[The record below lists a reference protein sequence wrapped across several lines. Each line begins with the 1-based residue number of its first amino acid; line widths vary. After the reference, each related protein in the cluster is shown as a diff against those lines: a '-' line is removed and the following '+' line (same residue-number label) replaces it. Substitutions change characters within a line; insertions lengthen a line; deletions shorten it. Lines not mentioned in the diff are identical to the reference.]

1 MTIQKQAFEL
11 LAANRRT
18 TDGHTYTI
26 PSPDAYP
33 YQWLWDSCFHAI
45 VLAKSEPEAAKSEL
59 RALVSRQLPNGMI
72 PHIIYW
78 VPGELH
84 RYDWGIE
91 GTSAL
96 TQPPMLAYAVE
107 AIYEKTGDDAFVAEI
122 YPSLMRYYRY
132 LIDKRDPRDHHLVG
146 IINPDESG
154 EDNSPR
160 FDSVL
165 HVPDDILLADH
176 LDRRRELIDANR
188 TCNFDAEFC
197 MKTHFWVKDV
207 PFNVILIENLRV
219 LARISLR
226 LGKENDKRF
235 SILNADLMTGAMRDS
250 LFADGV
256 FWSAAGADSYELLSV
271 ATWAHFVP
279 LFAGL
284 YSPEEARS
292 LVKNQLLNEDTFW
305 APRGVRTVSR
315 RERAYRPDG
324 FWRGSVWMAPHW
336 FIYRGLMR
344 YGFIDEAR
352 LIREKSLALLERA
365 GFREYFDPE
374 TGEGYG
380 AHNFTWG
387 ALVTDMMD
395 V

>member
-1 MTIQKQAFEL
+1 MTIQDKAFAL

-18 TDGHTYTI
+18 TDGHTYTV

-45 VLAKSEPEAAKSEL
+45 VLAKSEPEAAMNEL
-59 RALVSRQLPNGMI
+59 RALVSRQLPDGMI

-78 VPGELH
+78 VQGDVH
-84 RYDWGIE
+84 RYDWGID

-96 TQPPMLAYAVE
+96 TQPPMLAYAVWEMYKKTNDE
-107 AIYEKTGDDAFVAEI
+107 AFLAEL
-122 YPSLMRYYRY
+122 YPALLRYYEY
-132 LIDKRDPRDHHLVG
+132 LISKRDPRDHHLVG

-160 FDSVL
+160 FDRVL
-165 HVPDDILLADH
+165 HVPEDISQKDH
-176 LDRRRELIDANR
+176 LARRLELVDANR
-188 TCNFDAEFC
+188 TCNFDAESC
-197 MKTHFWVKDV
+197 MNKHFWVKDV
-207 PFNVILIENLRV
+207 PFNAILVENLRA
-219 LARISLR
+219 LARIAER
-226 LGKENDKRF
+226 LDEKGGEHF
-235 SILNADLMTGAMRDS
+235 ASLNADLVTEAMRER
-250 LFADGV
+250 LFTDGV
-256 FWSAAGADSYELLSV
+256 FWSTAGFDYEPLRV
-271 ATWAHFVP
+271 ATWAHFAP

-284 YSPEEARS
+284 YSPEEARA
-292 LVKNQLLNEDTFW
+292 LVDTQLLNEDTFW
-305 APRGVRTVSR
+305 APHGVRTVSR
-315 RERAYRPDG
+315 HERSYRPDG

-344 YGFIDEAR
+344 YGFTEEAKHISER
-352 LIREKSLALLERA
+352 SVALLESA

-395 V
+395 A